1 MLLRIG
7 ASGALTG
14 DAKVAVGR
22 AGLAFWLGD
31 DVAFRT
37 SLRRPPAFLRT
48 RFAWE
53 WLCLLEKKASGLSDA
68 EVAMMYGE
76 RFRCYRGRM
85 E

>member
-1 MLLRIG
+1 MRRLNGVLLRIG

-22 AGLAFWLGD
+22 AGLAFWLGE

-37 SLRRPPAFLRT
+37 SLRRPPPFLRT

-53 WLCLLEKKASGLSDA
+53 WLWT
-68 EVAMMYGE
+68 V
-76 RFRCYRGRM
+76 
-85 E
+85 